1 MRRLAVLLSVVATA
15 TTTFGVTGASAATA
29 GLSDPPANVAPS
41 PDFWPTCS
49 SSGVTSQAC
58 YDAVLVA
65 INNAR
70 AAEGVGPMV
79 LPANFASL
87 TTSEQTFV
95 VSNLERVDRG
105 LTPAAGMVDSLNS
118 LSASAA
124 GNDADPMLT
133 SWTVGPFDANRWGS
147 IWAGDLNAL
156 AADYDWMY
164 DDGWG
169 PTGSFNID
177 CRSATD
183 AGCWGHRHNIL
194 MATGGEL
201 VTGVGSVVQ
210 SQWTS
215 IAQIFVAGSGTYP
228 AFTLAWSDVT
238 GAPGPA
244 AAPTDPAPQG
254 TAPPPVVAAPAAV
267 TVSAPSSVLA
277 GQAARFVGRL
287 VNATTRAPLAGRTV
301 SVCHRAATATT
312 STCTTATT
320 DSTGAVS
327 VVTHPTMTTSWWL
340 VFAGTAAAQPAT
352 SHTVT
357 VQVRP
362 VVRMYAAHTA
372 RGWSITARMT
382 PARSQTVWLQRHTNS
397 GWVTLRRVVAQ
408 PTMYFGSLPSGT
420 FRLVVSA
427 VRGSLGTTAQ
437 IRATF

>member
-1 MRRLAVLLSVVATA
+1 MRRLAVLISVVATA
-15 TTTFGVTGASAATA
+15 TAAFGVTAASAASA
-29 GLSDPPANVAPS
+29 GMSDPPANVAPS

-58 YDAVLVA
+58 DDAVLTA

-79 LPANFASL
+79 LPADFASL
-87 TTSEQTFV
+87 TTAQQTFV

-169 PTGSFNID
+169 PTGSFNVD
-177 CRSATD
+177 CQSATD
-183 AGCWGHRHNIL
+183 GGCWGHRHNIL
-194 MATGGEL
+194 MSTDGEL
-201 VTGVGSVVQ
+201 ITGVGSVVQ

-228 AFTLAWSDVT
+228 PFTLAWSDVT
-238 GAPGPA
+238 SASGTTAGPPA
-244 AAPTDPAPQG
+244 TTPT
-254 TAPPPVVAAPAAV
+254 TAPPPVGAAPSAV
-267 TVSAPSSVLA
+267 TVSAPSWVPA

-287 VNATTRAPLAGRTV
+287 SNATTRAPLAGRNV
-301 SVCHRAATATT
+301 SVCHRAAAATAA
-312 STCTTATT
+312 TCAPATT
-320 DSTGAVS
+320 DSTGTVS
-327 VVTHPTMTTSWWL
+327 VLTHPTMTTSWWL
-340 VFAGTAAAQPAT
+340 VFAGTSTAQPVT
-352 SHTVT
+352 SHALA

-362 VVRMYAAHTA
+362 VVHMYAAHTS
-372 RGWSITARMT
+372 RGWTINAHMT
-382 PARSQTVWLQRHTNS
+382 PARGQSVWLQRHTSS
-397 GWVTLRRVVAQ
+397 GWVTVRRVVAQ
-408 PTMYFGSLPSGT
+408 PSMWFGSLPSGT

-437 IRATF
+437 IRAA